1 MKIKTF
7 KFTIANAASHP
18 FEEDKKQCWYK
29 ERLTEIDSP
38 AYIDAVINDFIK
50 DKKVI
55 SISTNTEIEHHHN
68 NGRGNT
74 VVALYTIVY
83 NDMKT
88 TTVSTH

>member
-18 FEEDKKQCWYK
+18 FEADKKLCCYK
-29 ERLTEIDSP
+29 EKLTEIDSP
-38 AYIDAVINDFIK
+38 TCIDAIINDFIK
-50 DKKVI
+50 DKKII
-55 SISTNTEIEHHHN
+55 SISINTEIEHHHN

-83 NDMKT
+83 NDMNT
-88 TTVSTH
+88 TRVSTH

>member
-7 KFTIANAASHP
+7 KFKIANAASHP

-29 ERLTEIDSP
+29 ERLTEIDLP
-38 AYIDAVINDFIK
+38 ACIDAVINDFIK
-50 DKKVI
+50 DKKII

-83 NDMKT
+83 NDMNT
-88 TTVSTH
+88 TRVSTH

>member
-18 FEEDKKQCWYK
+18 FEEDKTQCWYK
-29 ERLTEIDSP
+29 ERLTEIDSTD
-38 AYIDAVINDFIK
+38 YIDAVINDFIK
-50 DKKVI
+50 DKKII
-55 SISTNTEIEHHHN
+55 SINTNTEIEHHHN

-83 NDMKT
+83 NDMNT
-88 TTVSTH
+88 TRISTH